1 MAENLNRVSMITLP
15 SIPINVSVM
24 SVEQESHRKAKII
37 WLMRIPDNHYDR
49 IEYILEARAH
59 IGHSFSKYKL
69 AQWFVLQAE
78 NILIES
84 IHSHIVKYAH
94 SCTLVSSLLTFRC
107 SMTSTIICKFYS

>member
-24 SVEQESHRKAKII
+24 SVEQESRRKAKII

-59 IGHSFSKYKL
+59 IGHP
-69 AQWFVLQAE
+69 
-78 NILIES
+78 
-84 IHSHIVKYAH
+84 
-94 SCTLVSSLLTFRC
+94 CTLVSSLLTFRC
-107 SMTSTIICKFYS
+107 RMTSTII